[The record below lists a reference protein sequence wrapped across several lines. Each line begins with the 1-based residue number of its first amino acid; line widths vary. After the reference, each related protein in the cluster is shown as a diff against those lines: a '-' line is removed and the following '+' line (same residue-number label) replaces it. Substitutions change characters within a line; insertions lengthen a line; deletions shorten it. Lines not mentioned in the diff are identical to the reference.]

1 MDKVS
6 DSSPWDAVRHGMP
19 ASSGHGPTMRAEQAL
34 GADAAEPT
42 RYRSILFLR
51 PGDSADAAGRL
62 APEFFHDL
70 NLDQIVKAVT
80 TGRQEYDL
88 AAFFH
93 ARLGD
98 LDAIVY
104 RQEVMRDLE
113 SPALRQ
119 VVNTFAEAMRNM
131 RKRLVQAGKLYYKYE
146 KERWFL
152 GAVAMYCDAVELLAR
167 EIVPLE
173 LTSRGMLAW
182 RAHLAEYV
190 GAEGFAALA
199 QDTKK
204 LESDLA
210 AIRYCVLIKGNSVT
224 VRHYDGEIDYSASVE
239 ETFQKFRRGAVTD
252 YRVKFPGWA
261 GLNHVEAQVLDRVA
275 LLNPELFARLDRY
288 CVEQAG
294 YLDQTVADFDREVQF
309 YLAYLEYVGTF
320 RAAGLSF
327 CYPELSDTSR
337 AVNNQQG
344 FDLAL
349 ARKLIL
355 EKAPVVCNDFF
366 LRGVERVF
374 VVSGPNQGGKTTFAR
389 SFGQLHWLASLGCM
403 VPGTQARLFLFDR
416 LFAHF
421 EREEDIRNLR
431 GKLQDD
437 LVRIHAV
444 LGQATPNSIIIMN
457 EIFSSTTLND
467 AVYLGKKVMQRISQL
482 DLLCV
487 CVTFLSELASFDDK
501 MVSMVST
508 VDPQD
513 PAIRTFK
520 VERRP
525 ADGLS
530 YAMAIAEKYRVT
542 YTWLKERI
550 PS

>member
-1 MDKVS
+1 MDKS
-6 DSSPWDAVRHGMP
+6 TALGLRDAVRHGMP
-19 ASSGHGPTMRAEQAL
+19 ASSGHGT
-34 GADAAEPT
+34 DAAALPDTAVPEPM
-42 RYRSILFLR
+42 RHHSILFLR
-51 PGDSADAAGRL
+51 PGARPDANAHTV
-62 APEFFHDL
+62 PDFFHDL
-70 NLDQIVKAVT
+70 NLDQIVEAIT

-88 AAFFH
+88 AAFFY
-93 ARLGD
+93 ARLDD
-98 LDAIVY
+98 LDAIAY

-113 SPALRQ
+113 SHALRD
-119 VVNTFAEAMRNM
+119 VVKAFAEAMRTM
-131 RKRLVQAGKLYYKYE
+131 RKHLAQADKLYYKYE

-152 GAVAMYCDAVELLAR
+152 GAVALYCDAIERLGRELA
-167 EIVPLE
+167 PLE
-173 LTSRGMLAW
+173 LASRGMRAW
-182 RAHLAEYV
+182 RDYLAEYLV
-190 GAEGFAALA
+190 AEGFVALMR
-199 QDTKK
+199 DTKK
-204 LESDLA
+204 IEADLA
-210 AIRYCVLIKGNSVT
+210 AVRYCVLIKGNSIT
-224 VRHYDGEIDYSASVE
+224 VRHYDGEIDYSAAVE

-261 GLNHVEAQVLDRVA
+261 GMNHVEAQVLDRVA

-288 CVEQAG
+288 CVEYAG
-294 YLDQTVADFDREVQF
+294 YLDREVADFDREVQL
-309 YLAYLEYVGTF
+309 YLAYLEYVETF
-320 RAAGLSF
+320 RAAGLDF

-337 AVNNQQG
+337 EVSNQQG

-349 ARKLIL
+349 ARKRIL
-355 EKAPVVCNDFF
+355 EKTPVVCNDFH
-366 LRGVERVF
+366 LSGVERVF

-389 SFGQLHWLASLGCM
+389 TFGQLHWLACLGCM

-416 LFAHF
+416 LFTHF

-444 LGQATPNSIIIMN
+444 LGQATPNSIVIMN
-457 EIFSSTTLND
+457 EIFSSTTLKD
-467 AVYLGKKVMQRISQL
+467 AVYLGKKVMQRISKL

-487 CVTFLSELASFDDK
+487 CVTFLDELASFDYK

-530 YAMAIAEKYRVT
+530 YAMAIAEKYHVT
-542 YTWLKERI
+542 YARLKERI
-550 PS
+550 QS